1 MSLLNNLVN
10 KGELPQVK
18 VNVSLDRETLTDVA
32 ITALIV
38 AVLVTLMNKYLLS
51 KL

>member
-1 MSLLNNLVN
+1 MSLLQNLVQ
-10 KGELPQVK
+10 KGELPEVR
-18 VNVSLDRETLTDVA
+18 VDVSLDRETLTDIA

-38 AVLVTLMNKYLLS
+38 AVIVTLMNKYLLS